1 VSANYVINDF
11 APGPYFVTALGDMPA
26 DPGIVTQFTVG

>member
-1 VSANYVINDF
+1 VPANYVINDF
-11 APGPYFVTALGDMPA
+11 APGPYFVTGLGDMPG